1 MMVRWRRDGP
11 SSLSIRRGY
20 VVRALILQFE
30 SDDPPDHLGAHL
42 TAHGV
47 AWYAALMSAPRV
59 PLALDG
65 YDMLVALG
73 GAMGANDVAEFPFLN
88 EATGLMR
95 AAVERDLPCLGIC
108 LGGQLLARALGV
120 PVTRNPEP
128 EVGLIEVALAPAARD
143 DPLLRGLGPTLE
155 TVQCHQDTF
164 AVPEGGVLL
173 ASSAR
178 CGTQIV
184 RCAPRAY
191 AVQFHPE
198 ASWQA
203 FAGWIEQ
210 GDLGFAGPEKATLG
224 RVLVDEV
231 RAHDATVRAH
241 ANALFDN
248 FLRLAAPGHEQAC
261 A

>member
-1 MMVRWRRDGP
+1 M
-11 SSLSIRRGY
+11 
-20 VVRALILQFE
+20 RALILQFE
-30 SDDPPDHLGAHL
+30 PDDPPDHLGEHL

-47 AWYAALMSAPRV
+47 AWDAALMPASRV

-88 EATGLMR
+88 EAARLMR

-120 PVTRNPEP
+120 PVTRNPEQ
-128 EVGLIEVALAPAARD
+128 EVGLIEVALAPAASD

-164 AVPEGGVLL
+164 SVPEGGVLL

-178 CGTQIV
+178 CSTQIV

-210 GDLGFAGPEKATLG
+210 GCLGFAGPEKATLG

-231 RAHDATVRAH
+231 QAHDATVRAH

-248 FLRLAAPGHEQAC
+248 FLRLAAPSRERARFFER